1 MYNLLHFSQPSAQNK
16 FSVRKSKSAKK
27 VQLNQDKYFDF
38 LYSGKKNTDN
48 QVNENNN
55 INNIQIPANV
65 QLIRFE
71 KEIEFG
77 KALEVL
83 HNELYSFKLMD
94 DE

>member
-1 MYNLLHFSQPSAQNK
+1 
-16 FSVRKSKSAKK
+16 

>member
-1 MYNLLHFSQPSAQNK
+1 MNNPQFAGVNLIK
-16 FSVRKSKSAKK
+16 
-27 VQLNQDKYFDF
+27 
-38 LYSGKKNTDN
+38 
-48 QVNENNN
+48 
-55 INNIQIPANV
+55 
-65 QLIRFE
+65 FE

>member
-1 MYNLLHFSQPSAQNK
+1 M
-16 FSVRKSKSAKK
+16 
-27 VQLNQDKYFDF
+27 QLNQDKYFDF

-55 INNIQIPANV
+55 VNNIQIPAHV

-77 KALEVL
+77 KALEIL

>member
-1 MYNLLHFSQPSAQNK
+1 M
-16 FSVRKSKSAKK
+16 
-27 VQLNQDKYFDF
+27 QLNQDKYFDF

>member
-1 MYNLLHFSQPSAQNK
+1 MHNLLHFSQPSTQNK

-55 INNIQIPANV
+55 VNNIQIPANV

>member
-1 MYNLLHFSQPSAQNK
+1 M
-16 FSVRKSKSAKK
+16 
-27 VQLNQDKYFDF
+27 QLNQDKYFDF

-55 INNIQIPANV
+55 VNNIQIPANV

-77 KALEVL
+77 KALEIL

>member
-1 MYNLLHFSQPSAQNK
+1 
-16 FSVRKSKSAKK
+16 

-55 INNIQIPANV
+55 VNNIQIPANV

-77 KALEVL
+77 KALEIL

>member
-1 MYNLLHFSQPSAQNK
+1 
-16 FSVRKSKSAKK
+16 

-55 INNIQIPANV
+55 VNNIQIPANV